1 MRLLNFIVCIALMGS
16 QAVFAQVSDVDDSE
30 NWDTL
35 SVAQANDH
43 IGSFAVFCDEVQWAN
58 LVEDQEYKPTI
69 VKLGKSN
76 PGLTLQIWQEDAMK
90 LFGKPA
96 PEVFKPGTKVCVNG
110 TVNDYKGNP
119 RMEIGMKEQVE
130 FVK

>member
-1 MRLLNFIVCIALMGS
+1 MKPLITLICIILFA
-16 QAVFAQVSDVDDSE
+16 QAGIFAQVSDEEASDT
-30 NWDTL
+30 WDTL
-35 SVAQANDH
+35 SVAQAKDH
-43 IGSFAVFCDEVQWAN
+43 IGDFAVFCDEVQWAS
-58 LVEDQEYKPTI
+58 LVEDMEYKPTI

-96 PEVFKPGTKVCVNG
+96 TEVFKPGVKVCVNG
-110 TVNDYKGNP
+110 AVDDYKGNP

-130 FVK
+130 FVE